1 MQSSI
6 LFMWLR
12 MKMYY
17 YKINCAL
24 NKNTFPRGLLQS
36 DTCFYIKELTCLLR
50 CEWAGLVSAVWVW
63 GAVSGTAE
71 PEV

>member
-24 NKNTFPRGLLQS
+24 NKNISQGPPAVRQV
-36 DTCFYIKELTCLLR
+36 FYIKELTCLLR